1 PVRQLTL
8 VKWCWPSYSGDRRCG
23 CDTPLMSAD
32 FAEARHCRPPGRS
45 YRPRVPAA
53 GTPLPAAGFLSLT
66 AICEI
71 PQQSVKTD
79 RVSGERLSADA
90 FQNAVDQSEVRAML
104 CEGPERY
111 SATAMCSALRVGGSA
126 HGEEGQARQALRA
139 TPSREVGHGFARG
152 VPRCRDGRLLS
163 LAVRRVF
170 RRADAIARARWQPGD
185 PALAQAA
192 ARTPPPRSGTRSPY
206 LADEFGCG
214 VAGALSPAPTGHRR
228 LLAAGADRPPALTGR
243 RSEGLGSADGR
254 EVGAADELGA
264 GLGRRVR
271 LDARVLHRV
280 VDDED
285 VRARVR

>member
-1 PVRQLTL
+1 
-8 VKWCWPSYSGDRRCG
+8 
-23 CDTPLMSAD
+23 
-32 FAEARHCRPPGRS
+32 
-45 YRPRVPAA
+45 AA
-53 GTPLPAAGFLSLT
+53 LHDESRTLSLHD
-66 AICEI
+66 ALPIC
-71 PQQSVKTD
+71 
-79 RVSGERLSADA
+79 
-90 FQNAVDQSEVRAML
+90 
-104 CEGPERY
+104 
-111 SATAMCSALRVGGSA
+111 
-126 HGEEGQARQALRA
+126 EEGQARQALRA

-152 VPRCRDGRLLS
+152 VPRRRDGRLLS

-185 PALAQAA
+185 PALARAA
-192 ARTPPPRSGTRSPY
+192 ARTPLPRSGTRSPY